1 MRHPRRPRRQW
12 TGGGR
17 SGCKDAL
24 PRQVRRYF
32 ATLMAAAAGGTNSG
46 NGADAGRP
54 EKDDAGQGGRG
65 WPREEKACDDV
76 VQGRTADPQAERRAR
91 PPGPVRSLGWGLSVH
106 QGGRL
111 RRHGAL
117 LRGPQG
123 ACELFDKAR
132 MIDDGAGYP
141 ESKRPKADA
150 SKKRRRPESDE
161 DSPVHAQRQLCRAAG
176 ARHQVRALQRSARQC
191 RSHTQ

>member
-1 MRHPRRPRRQW
+1 MELRRRRAGNNRAPQAQEEQGRAGVRRRGRRRDGAVVAGTCTFTASGASTGRRHTQARGPLAACLAKKAAVRSGCRFTAPAATGLCHPRRPRRQW

-32 ATLMAAAAGGTNSG
+32 ATLMAAAARGTNSG

-91 PPGPVRSLGWGLSVH
+91 PPGPVRSLGRGLSVH
-106 QGGRL
+106 QGG
-111 RRHGAL
+111 
-117 LRGPQG
+117 
-123 ACELFDKAR
+123 
-132 MIDDGAGYP
+132 
-141 ESKRPKADA
+141 
-150 SKKRRRPESDE
+150 
-161 DSPVHAQRQLCRAAG
+161 
-176 ARHQVRALQRSARQC
+176 
-191 RSHTQ
+191 